1 MQWLPRLRKTAPAPH
16 SILQTRF
23 NPGQHF
29 SAKVLTFYG
38 PCRNLNG
45 VRIGVFDSGVG
56 GVTVLKELR
65 KRFPS
70 HHYLYFG
77 DTANVPYGS
86 KSPTQIRALCRDSA
100 LRMESH
106 GIEALVIACNTAAS
120 LALNEFKQVLSTLPI
135 LDVVEAGVE
144 SITEAIPDGSAPAL
158 VLGTRATV
166 RSRIYSDWLRI
177 KSPDL
182 RVFEQECPLL
192 VPLIEEGWIEHPI
205 LGLTVEEY
213 VREYRNLGPGAA
225 LLACTHYPWI
235 RKAFEDRLPG
245 WNILDSAGALARIAG
260 KRLLLE
266 QDHDPGMAP
275 SVTWHFSD
283 PDALSR
289 HIREEI
295 GPSLSKF

>member
-1 MQWLPRLRKTAPAPH
+1 MR
-16 SILQTRF
+16 S
-23 NPGQHF
+23 
-29 SAKVLTFYG
+29 
-38 PCRNLNG
+38 RNLYR

-70 HHYLYFG
+70 HQYLYFG

-86 KSPTQIRALCRDSA
+86 KSPTQIRALCRGAA
-100 LRMESH
+100 LKMELLR
-106 GIEALVIACNTAAS
+106 IDALVIACNTAAS
-120 LALNEFKQVLSTLPI
+120 IALNEFKQVLSAIPI

-144 SITEAIPDGSAPAL
+144 SITEALPDGHAPAL
-158 VLGTRATV
+158 ILGTRATV
-166 RSRIYSDWLRI
+166 RSKIYSDWLGI
-177 KSPDL
+177 KSPEV

-205 LGLTVEEY
+205 LSLTVEEY
-213 VREYRNLGPGAA
+213 VREYRNLHPGVA

-235 RKAFEDRLPG
+235 RKAFENRLPG

-260 KRLLLE
+260 NRLLLGL
-266 QDHDPGMAP
+266 DPEPGPHPA
-275 SVTWHFSD
+275 VTWFFSD

-289 HIREEI
+289 HILEET
-295 GPSLSKF
+295 GPTLSKL